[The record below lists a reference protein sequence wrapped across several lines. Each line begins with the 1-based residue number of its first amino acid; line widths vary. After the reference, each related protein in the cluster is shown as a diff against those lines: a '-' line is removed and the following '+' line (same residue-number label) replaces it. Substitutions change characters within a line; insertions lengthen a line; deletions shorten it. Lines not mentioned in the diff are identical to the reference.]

1 LKFSDTLYYDFLPHS
16 TSNHHEDTM
25 SEEKPSCTLC
35 GQPLTDEEVEQCEK
49 QAERFSN
56 QYLCFAHQRRF
67 CGCPGVRSQTLP

>member
-1 LKFSDTLYYDFLPHS
+1 
-16 TSNHHEDTM
+16 M

-35 GQPLTDEEVEQCEK
+35 GQPLTEEEVEQCKK